1 MIYILLSIS
10 CSVTVSI
17 LLKLARRY
25 HISIV
30 QAVTWNYI
38 FAILLAV
45 IFFKPQMGDLKI
57 TDYSIYV
64 SLGILLPVVFWILAR
79 SIRTTGIA
87 RTDIAQR
94 LSLIIPLLA
103 AYFVFQEQFNAVK
116 LAGIALGFI
125 SILLILSVKKTTSQ
139 PSATYVYPVLVFLGF
154 GCVDILFKK
163 IAVISGVPYTTSLV
177 VVFCCSAVISLI
189 ATVYLVVAKKEKLQL
204 VNILCGFILG
214 CFNFGN
220 IFFYLKAHQAF
231 ASNPS
236 TVFASMNIGVIT
248 LGCLIGVFAFKE
260 RLTKFNLIGLIVAVL
275 AVVLITV
282 S

>member
-1 MIYILLSIS
+1 MIYLLLSIA

-30 QAVTWNYI
+30 QAVTWNYL

-45 IFFKPQMGDLKI
+45 VFFKPQVGDLKI
-57 TDYSIYV
+57 TDYSIYIT
-64 SLGILLPVVFWILAR
+64 LGILLPVVFWILAR

-103 AYFVFQEQFNAVK
+103 AYFIFKEQFNAIK
-116 LAGIALGFI
+116 LSGIALGFVA
-125 SILLILSVKKTTSQ
+125 ILLILSLKKNTDQPKTTLI
-139 PSATYVYPVLVFLGF
+139 YPVLVFLGF
-154 GCVDILFKK
+154 GFIDILFKK

-177 VVFCCSAVISLI
+177 VVFCCSAIIALI
-189 ATVYLVVAKKEKLQL
+189 ATFYLVVTKKEKLQL
-204 VNILCGFILG
+204 VNVLCGCILG

-260 RLTKFNLIGLIVAVL
+260 KLTKYNLVGLMLAVL